1 MSSEESDTQTV
12 LNEVY
17 QFLQR
22 SKNDLQK
29 DLVQETSSK
38 EHPKELD

>member
-1 MSSEESDTQTV
+1 MGSEEADTQSV

-17 QFLQR
+17 WYLYK

-29 DLVQETSSK
+29 DLAQDGRE
-38 EHPKELD
+38 